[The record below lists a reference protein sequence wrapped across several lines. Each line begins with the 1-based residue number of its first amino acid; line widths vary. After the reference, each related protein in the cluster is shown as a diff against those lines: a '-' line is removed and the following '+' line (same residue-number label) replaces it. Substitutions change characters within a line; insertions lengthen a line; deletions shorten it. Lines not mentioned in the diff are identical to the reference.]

1 MFECKIFVY
10 GNFVLMW
17 NMFIMCVLCF
27 YYVIYDII
35 LNEIEFYSI
44 LILLFGKMNFY
55 VLLE

>member
-35 LNEIEFYSI
+35 LNEIEFYLI